1 MSVLLAISGID
12 VSEYVESGYKI
23 DSDPVYDTPFE
34 NMLKQDMAELIGC
47 KVSISANLG
56 LVPSS
61 IAKQILCA
69 CDTDSLS
76 VTYATPV
83 EYSATFKRPKV
94 TSELITEDNGG
105 VWDISISMNTDVI
118 PKGGL

>member
-1 MSVLLAISGID
+1 MSVLLAIGGID
-12 VSEYVESGYKI
+12 VSKYVEIGYKI
-23 DSDPVYDTPFE
+23 DTEPVYDTSFE

-56 LVPSS
+56 LVPATV
-61 IAKQILCA
+61 AKQILTV
-69 CDTDSLS
+69 CDTDSLA

-105 VWDISISMNTDVI
+105 EWDISISMSTDVI
-118 PKGGL
+118 LKDGL

>member
-1 MSVLLAISGID
+1 MSVLLAIGGID
-12 VSEYVESGYKI
+12 VSKYVEIGYKI
-23 DSDPVYDTPFE
+23 DTEPVYDTSFE

-56 LVPSS
+56 LVPASV
-61 IAKQILCA
+61 AKQILTA
-69 CDTDSLS
+69 CNTDALS

-105 VWDISISMNTDVI
+105 EWDISISMSTDVI
-118 PKGGL
+118 LKDGL